1 MLDMTMPVLF
11 AILIGVLA
19 LITVGSLIAVRLVAE
34 RRSEQRQ
41 PVAKRPAAP
50 TSQP

>member
-19 LITVGSLIAVRLVAE
+19 LITVGSLIVVRLVAE
-34 RRSEQRQ
+34 RRSEGRH
-41 PVAKRPAAP
+41 PVAKRAGTP
-50 TSQP
+50 TP